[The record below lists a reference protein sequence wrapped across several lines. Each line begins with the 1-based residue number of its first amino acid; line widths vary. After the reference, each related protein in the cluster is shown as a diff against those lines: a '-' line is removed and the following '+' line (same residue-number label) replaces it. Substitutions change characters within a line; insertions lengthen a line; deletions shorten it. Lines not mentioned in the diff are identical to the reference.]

1 MRRRLPVHCA
11 PGVRHKTAQHQRKR
25 GKDMKI
31 GKITLLTVALAAG
44 TSLAVAADKGEKG
57 QLASKDYKFAV
68 EAAQGG
74 MAEVQLGELAKTK
87 ATNPQVKS
95 FADKMVTDH
104 NKANDELK
112 QIVSR
117 KGATLPTEL
126 PRKENSTLDSLQ
138 KATGADFDKQYVEHM
153 VKDHKKDV
161 KDFQDA
167 SQSLNDPDLKAF
179 AQKTLPTLQDHLRMI
194 EQIEPQVSNKRL
206 TTTGR

>member
-1 MRRRLPVHCA
+1 
-11 PGVRHKTAQHQRKR
+11 
-25 GKDMKI
+25 MKI
-31 GKITLLTVALAAG
+31 GKIALLTVALAAG

-57 QLASKDYKFAV
+57 QLSSKDYKFVV
-68 EAAQGG
+68 EATQGG
-74 MAEVQLGELAKTK
+74 MAEVQMGELAKQK

-95 FADKMVTDH
+95 FGEKMVTDH

-126 PRKENSTLDSLQ
+126 PRKENSHYESLQ
-138 KATGADFDKQYVEHM
+138 KSTDFDKDYVQHM

-167 SQSLNDPDLKAF
+167 AESLNDPDLKAF
-179 AQKTLPTLQDHLRMI
+179 AQKTLPTLQEHLRTI
-194 EQIEPQVSNKRL
+194 EGLEPQVTGKKL
-206 TTTGR
+206 TTTGRP

>member
-1 MRRRLPVHCA
+1 VRRERQQ
-11 PGVRHKTAQHQRKR
+11 TAQHQRKR

-44 TSLAVAADKGEKG
+44 TSLAVAADKSEKG

-138 KATGADFDKQYVEHM
+138 KATGADFYKQYVEHM

>member
-1 MRRRLPVHCA
+1 
-11 PGVRHKTAQHQRKR
+11 
-25 GKDMKI
+25 MKI

-57 QLASKDYKFAV
+57 QLSSKDYKFAV

-117 KGATLPTEL
+117 KGAVLPATVS
-126 PRKENSTLDSLQ
+126 RKENSTLDDLQ
-138 KATGADFDKQYVEHM
+138 KTSVQDIDKKYVEHM
-153 VKDHKKDV
+153 VKD
-161 KDFQDA
+161 
-167 SQSLNDPDLKAF
+167 
-179 AQKTLPTLQDHLRMI
+179 
-194 EQIEPQVSNKRL
+194 
-206 TTTGR
+206 

>member
-1 MRRRLPVHCA
+1 
-11 PGVRHKTAQHQRKR
+11 
-25 GKDMKI
+25 MKI

-44 TSLAVAADKGEKG
+44 TSLAIAADKGEKG
-57 QLASKDYKFAV
+57 QLSSKDYKFAV
-68 EAAQGG
+68 DAAQGG
-74 MAEVQLGELAKTK
+74 MAEVQMGELAKQK

-117 KGATLPTEL
+117 KGATLPTDVG
-126 PRKENSTLDSLQ
+126 RKENSHYDSLQ
-138 KATGADFDKQYVEHM
+138 KENGADFDKAYVEHM

-167 SQSLNDPDLKAF
+167 AQNLTDPDLKAF
-179 AQKTLPTLQDHLRMI
+179 AQKTLPTLQEHLQMI
-194 EQIEPQVSNKRL
+194 QQIEPQVSNKRV
-206 TTTGR
+206 TATGR

>member
-1 MRRRLPVHCA
+1 MRRWLPVHCA
-11 PGVRHKTAQHQRKR
+11 PAVRQQTGQHQKKR

-57 QLASKDYKFAV
+57 QLSSKDYKFAV

-74 MAEVQLGELAKTK
+74 MSEVQMGELAKQK

-112 QIVSR
+112 QIISH
-117 KGATLPTEL
+117 KGA
-126 PRKENSTLDSLQ
+126 
-138 KATGADFDKQYVEHM
+138 
-153 VKDHKKDV
+153 
-161 KDFQDA
+161 
-167 SQSLNDPDLKAF
+167 
-179 AQKTLPTLQDHLRMI
+179 
-194 EQIEPQVSNKRL
+194 
-206 TTTGR
+206 